1 MKRTGLASK
10 SGLPQTADSLSLPA
24 PVGGLNTRD
33 PVSVMPVNYAI
44 NLTNCIPTPEGIS
57 VREGY
62 RVRNTGLPGYVES
75 LASYY
80 SVAGGSDKLFAWSN
94 NAVYDVT
101 VPSAVGAPDVAGFTN
116 SKWTTVNFGTPGGQY
131 LICANGVD
139 NVQHYDGTTWVS
151 WSTVVSPTA
160 PGQISGVP
168 VNTLNRPIMHQRRLW
183 FVQENSTKAWYLPI
197 NSIGG
202 AAAVMDFGA
211 LFPRGGR
218 LMSLSSMS
226 TDSSQ
231 GVSSLLVAVSENGDM
246 VIFEGTDPSNASTW
260 YVKGT
265 WKLGAPAT
273 EKCLYQFGGDVLY
286 MSVDG
291 LMPLSTYMQT
301 TTTQVALSDTIQ
313 KTLSQLSVAQGAL
326 SGWQL
331 HDVLSKNLLV
341 LNVPQ
346 INPMNN
352 LQFIYNTITK
362 GWALFTG
369 WPAQCWATLNGATF
383 FGGFQQVC
391 SAFTGYKDGAG
402 ADGQGGLTYTASAQQ
417 AFTYGSDTARAR
429 QKHVTMARLNIRSE
443 STSPN
448 MFLAVNADFSTA
460 VPTAVGSAV
469 PVLTSLW
476 DVDKWDQ
483 GTWGG
488 QINSYN
494 AWQTV
499 TAYGY
504 CFSVIVSIS
513 VQAAT
518 VWDSTDFVF
527 TVGGTV

>member
-1 MKRTGLASK
+1 MRRGYSYK
-10 SGLPQTADSLSLPA
+10 SAIPQTADSLSLPA

-44 NLTNCIPTPEGIS
+44 NLTNCIPTPEGVS

-62 RVRNTGLPGYVES
+62 RVRNTGLPGYVET

-80 SVAGGSDKLFAWSN
+80 AVTGGSDKLFAWSN
-94 NAVYDVT
+94 GAIYDVT
-101 VPSAVGAPDVAGFTN
+101 TPGAVGAPVVTGLTN
-116 SKWTTVNFGTPGGQY
+116 ATWSTVSIATSGGQF
-131 LICANGVD
+131 LVCANGTDSVR
-139 NVQHYDGTTWVS
+139 HYNGTTWVT
-151 WSTVVSPTA
+151 WTTVGA
-160 PGQISGVP
+160 PAVPGEISGVP
-168 VNTLNRPIMHQRRLW
+168 VNTLDRPIMHQRRLW
-183 FVQENSTKAWYLPI
+183 FIQKNTTKAWYLPI

-202 AAAVMDFGA
+202 AAQVLDFGS

-226 TDSSQ
+226 IDSSQ
-231 GVSSLLVAVSENGDM
+231 GISSLLVAVSENGDM
-246 VIFEGTDPSNASTW
+246 VIFEGTDPSSASTW

-265 WKLGAPAT
+265 WRLGAPAT
-273 EKCLYQFGGDVLY
+273 EKCLFQFGGDVLY

-291 LMPLSTYMQT
+291 LMPLSKYMQT

-352 LQFIYNTITK
+352 LQFIYNTITH
-362 GWALFTG
+362 GWSLFTG

-383 FGGFQQVC
+383 FGGFQEVC
-391 SAFTGYKDGAG
+391 TAFSGYKDGANS
-402 ADGQGGLTYTASAQQ
+402 DGEGGTTYTASAQQ

-443 STSPN
+443 STAPT
-448 MFLAVNADFSTA
+448 MLLAVNTDFSTA
-460 VPTAVGSAV
+460 VPTSVGSSV

-476 DVDKWDQ
+476 DIDTWDS
-483 GTWGG
+483 GVWGG
-488 QINSYN
+488 QINNYN

-518 VWDSTDFVF
+518 VWDSTDFLF
-527 TVGGTV
+527 TVGGII